1 MSSASLTLHAL
12 ERYTAL
18 LTIERRNTL
27 RYVYLGEKHMAIS
40 TGLKLREGLSFDDV
54 LLLPRDTEVTPAEV
68 DPRTTLGANITLR
81 VPILSSPM
89 DRVTEA
95 RMAIAMAREGGLGI
109 IHRNLSPELQAAE
122 VDKVKRSEH
131 GIIVNPIS
139 LPPDKSIADAIAL
152 MERYHISGVP
162 ITEPSTGTLV
172 GILTNRDIRFETNFK
187 RPIHEVMTC
196 DKSRPGGLVTAKL
209 GTTLDQAQ
217 EILQTH
223 RIEKLPIVDENRKLL
238 GLITIKDIQKV
249 REYPNATKDA
259 RGRLRCG
266 AAIGPLKDPVGRT
279 AALVDAGVDLIV
291 IDAAHGQSKGVL
303 SALRAV
309 KHEFPDLPVI
319 AGNVATA
326 EGALALIEAGAD
338 CIRVGLGAGSICTT
352 RIVSGVGVPQL
363 TAVIECAS
371 VANERGIP
379 VIADGGIRFSG
390 DAAKALAAG
399 ASAIMVGNLLAGT
412 QEAPGEVILYQGRAY
427 KDYRGMGSEGAM
439 REGSSDRYGQDT
451 TQRFVP
457 EGVEGRVPYKGVLH
471 DTIHQLL
478 GGIRSSMGYIG
489 AKTLAELHER
499 AEFIR
504 ITGASLKESH
514 VHDVWI
520 TKEPPNYS
528 SEYMMHEASRE

>member
-1 MSSASLTLHAL
+1 MT
-12 ERYTAL
+12 T
-18 LTIERRNTL
+18 
-27 RYVYLGEKHMAIS
+27 S
-40 TGLKLREGLSFDDV
+40 TGLTLREGLSFDDV
-54 LLLPRDTEVTPAEV
+54 LLLPRDTEVTPTEV
-68 DPRTTLGANITLR
+68 DPRTNIGGNILLR

-109 IHRNLSPELQAAE
+109 IHRNMNPEQQAAE

-139 LPPDKSIADAIAL
+139 LPPDKTIQDAIAL

-162 ITEPSTGTLV
+162 ITDEGGILV

-187 RPIHEVMTC
+187 RLIKEVMTC
-196 DKSRPGGLVTAKL
+196 DKSRPGGLVTAPL

-217 EILQTH
+217 DILQAH
-223 RIEKLPIVDENRKLL
+223 RIEKLPIVDGDRKLL

-249 REYPNATKDA
+249 REYPNATKDS

-279 AALVDAGVDLIV
+279 RALVEAGVDLIV

-303 SALRAV
+303 GALRAV
-309 KHEFPDLPVI
+309 KAEFPDLPVV

-326 EGALALIEAGAD
+326 EGAEALIEAGAD

-363 TAVIECAS
+363 TAVFECAR
-371 VANERGIP
+371 VANAKGIP
-379 VIADGGIRFSG
+379 IIADGGIRFSG

-439 REGSSDRYGQDT
+439 KEGSSDRYGQDST
-451 TQRFVP
+451 KRFVP
-457 EGVEGRVPYKGVLH
+457 EGVEGRVPYKGALH

-489 AKTLAELHER
+489 ARTLDELHER

-528 SEYMMHEASRE
+528 SEYMMGESTRE

>member
-1 MSSASLTLHAL
+1 MQG
-12 ERYTAL
+12 
-18 LTIERRNTL
+18 
-27 RYVYLGEKHMAIS
+27 LGIA
-40 TGLKLREGLSFDDV
+40 LREGLSFDDV
-54 LLLPRDTEVTPAEV
+54 LLIPRETEVTPAEV
-68 DPRTTLGANITLR
+68 DPRTHIGGGITLR

-109 IHRNLSPELQAAE
+109 IHRNLKPDEQAQE

-139 LPPDKSIADAIAL
+139 LPPDKTIHDAILL

-162 ITEPSTGTLV
+162 ITEPSTGELV
-172 GILTNRDIRFETNFK
+172 GILTNRDIRFETNFT
-187 RPIHEVMTC
+187 RPIYEVMTC
-196 DKSRPGGLVTAKL
+196 NKSRPGGLVTAPV
-209 GTTLDQAQ
+209 GTTLEQAQ
-217 EILQTH
+217 DILQEH

-249 REYPNATKDA
+249 RQFPNATKDA

-279 AALVDAGVDLIV
+279 GALVDAGVDLIV
-291 IDAAHGQSKGVL
+291 IDAAHGHSQGVL
-303 SALRAV
+303 NALRAV
-309 KHEFPDLPVI
+309 KNAFPNLPVI
-319 AGNVATA
+319 AGNVATR
-326 EGALALIEAGAD
+326 EGTLALIDAGAD
-338 CIRVGLGAGSICTT
+338 AIRVGLGAGSICTT

-363 TAVIECAS
+363 SAVIECADAARES
-371 VANERGIP
+371 KVP

-399 ASAIMVGNLLAGT
+399 SSAIMVGNLLAGT

-439 REGSSDRYGQDT
+439 REGSSDRYGQDS

-457 EGVEGRVPYKGVLH
+457 EGVEGRVPYKGALH
-471 DTIHQLL
+471 DTIHQIL

-489 AKTLAELHER
+489 ARTIDEFHER

-504 ITGASLKESH
+504 ITGASLRESH

-528 SEYMMHEASRE
+528 SEYMMNDAVRE

>member
-1 MSSASLTLHAL
+1 MPNIAST
-12 ERYTAL
+12 
-18 LTIERRNTL
+18 
-27 RYVYLGEKHMAIS
+27 
-40 TGLKLREGLSFDDV
+40 LREGLSFDDV
-54 LLLPRDTEVTPAEV
+54 LLMPRDTDVTPADV
-68 DPRTTLGANITLR
+68 DPRTEVAPGLILR

-109 IHRNLSPELQAAE
+109 IHRNMTPDAQAAE

-139 LPPDKSIADAIAL
+139 LTPEKTIKDAVAL

-162 ITEPSTGTLV
+162 ITDEGGRLV
-172 GILTNRDIRFETNFK
+172 GILTNRDIRFETNYG
-187 RPIHEVMTC
+187 RPIHEVMT
-196 DKSRPGGLVTAKL
+196 SELTRSSGLVTAPL
-209 GTTLDQAQ
+209 GTTLEQAQ

-249 REYPNATKDA
+249 RQFPNATKDG
-259 RGRLRCG
+259 RGRLQCG
-266 AAIGPLKDPVGRT
+266 AAIGPLRDPIGRT

-291 IDAAHGQSKGVL
+291 IDAAHGHSMGVVNATR
-303 SALRAV
+303 SV
-309 KHEFPDLPVI
+309 KSEFPDLPVI
-319 AGNVATA
+319 AGSAATREA
-326 EGALALIEAGAD
+326 TRALIEAGAD

-363 TAVIECAS
+363 SAVMECAEE
-371 VANERGIP
+371 ANRAGIP

-390 DAAKALAAG
+390 DATKALAAG
-399 ASAIMVGNLLAGT
+399 AAAIMLGNLLAGT

-427 KDYRGMGSEGAM
+427 KDYRGMGSEAAM
-439 REGSSDRYGQDT
+439 KEGSSDRYGQDSAV
-451 TQRFVP
+451 RFVP
-457 EGVEGRVPYKGVLH
+457 EGVEGRVPYKGGVH
-471 DTIHQLL
+471 DTIHQIM
-478 GGIRSSMGYIG
+478 GGIRSGMGYLG
-489 AKTLAELHER
+489 AHTIPDLHER
-499 AEFIR
+499 AQFVR
-504 ITGASLKESH
+504 ISGASLRESH

-528 SEYMMHEASRE
+528 SEYMFGESARE